1 MMHHP
6 TRPALILAAALLA
19 LGLLAGCSDDAAD
32 PAVSAAGGDD
42 YAALDFSDPYG
53 GLTASDEQEAFADEA
68 LLAMSLAGEGD
79 EIADP
84 VADDP
89 AVREMLRRGEMA
101 PDPADTTRP
110 RFTFVHLRWGMLRD
124 MMDTLAVEPPCEV
137 TDWTGSFHVDRGVLL
152 VRRVI
157 RFERPL
163 DHIIFPRL
171 DPMTVGVVSHTACG
185 FDGVVLQIGERP
197 DDDPSLD
204 PNVLHIALG
213 DFVLDLP
220 VADLVGLEEVYEV
233 GGNMVAVA
241 GFGLQD
247 IAFCPKGFLDGMWRR
262 LPADRPDSLA
272 AADGTQ
278 YGVFAGL
285 WRELDGRLHGHLRG
299 GYGIDAEGN
308 RVLVGKYIG
317 PRGHF
322 RGLFRGTWTP
332 GATDDGLAGFEAH
345 WVNAAGTVEGLLGG
359 EAFAVEDTPGG
370 FFTGRWTT
378 LCDEEAED
386 AVR

>member
-68 LLAMSLAGEGD
+68 LLAMSLAGEGE

-185 FDGVVLQIGERP
+185 FDGVVL
-197 DDDPSLD
+197 
-204 PNVLHIALG
+204 
-213 DFVLDLP
+213 LDL
-220 VADLVGLEEVYEV
+220 
-233 GGNMVAVA
+233 
-241 GFGLQD
+241 
-247 IAFCPKGFLDGMWRR
+247 R
-262 LPADRPDSLA
+262 LPD
-272 AADGTQ
+272 
-278 YGVFAGL
+278 
-285 WRELDGRLHGHLRG
+285 
-299 GYGIDAEGN
+299 
-308 RVLVGKYIG
+308 
-317 PRGHF
+317 
-322 RGLFRGTWTP
+322 
-332 GATDDGLAGFEAH
+332 
-345 WVNAAGTVEGLLGG
+345 VEGLDVLQALLTREERWIVHTPRLDLRATGTGDAFTALLLGHWLRTRDCRRTLEAATSAMFALVEATMKAG
-359 EAFAVEDTPGG
+359 ATELALIEAQDAFARPRPR
-370 FFTGRWTT
+370 FRAAP
-378 LCDEEAED
+378 L
-386 AVR
+386 